1 MPDYKILKNQRF
13 EAGDY
18 TLVPIRHE
26 DRMAIMK
33 WRNEQMY
40 HLRQREPL
48 TPELQDR
55 YFAEVVAG
63 LFEQEQPSQVLF
75 SFLKRGECV
84 GYGGLVH
91 INWVDR
97 HTELSFIMDT
107 SLEPYRFDEFWMAYL
122 PLIERVAF
130 QELALHKVHT
140 YAFDLRP
147 HLYPLLERQGYA
159 QEARLKEHIR
169 INGSFT
175 DVVIHAKIARP

>member
-18 TLVPIRHE
+18 ALVPIRQE
-26 DRMAIMK
+26 DRYDIMK
-33 WRNEQMY
+33 WRNQQMY
-40 HLRQREPL
+40 HLRQRELL
-48 TPELQDR
+48 TPALQDR

-63 LFEQEQPSQVLF
+63 LFEQEQPSQILF

-97 HTELSFIMDT
+97 HAELSFIMDT
-107 SLEPYRFDEFWMAYL
+107 SLEPYRFDEIWSAFL
-122 PLIERVAF
+122 PLIEEVAF
-130 QELALHKVHT
+130 GELKLHKINT

-147 HLYPLLERQGYA
+147 HLYPLLERQGFV
-159 QEARLKEHIR
+159 QEARLREHLLL
-169 INGSFT
+169 NGTFT
-175 DVVIHAKIARP
+175 DVVIHAKIAR